1 MSSSVQGKLTGTVIG
16 KYKLSTQIGSGSFGT
31 IYLGRN
37 IKTDEEVAIKVESSQ
52 IKHPQLFYEAKL
64 YKILSGGDG
73 IPRVR
78 YFERASDYSFLVM
91 DLLGPSLQDLYM
103 YCSKHFSL
111 KTVLMLAFQ
120 MIFRVEYIHSRSFLH
135 RDIKP
140 DNFLMGVGR
149 NSYKVYMV
157 DLGLAKK
164 YQCPRTKEHISYRDG
179 KNLTGTARYASINTH
194 IGIEQSRR
202 DDLEALGYVLMYFL
216 RGGLPW
222 EGLRANTKRQKY
234 EKIKDKKMATSPQ
247 LLCMGFPDEF
257 AVYLNYCQKLGFD
270 ETPDYAYLRQ
280 LFLNLFA
287 ERKFSMDYIY
297 DWSRRAISSF

>member
-1 MSSSVQGKLTGTVIG
+1 MSNSVQGKLTGTVIG

-37 IKTDEEVAIKVESSQ
+37 TKTDEEVAIKVESSQ

-73 IPRVR
+73 IPRV
-78 YFERASDYSFLVM
+78 
-91 DLLGPSLQDLYM
+91 
-103 YCSKHFSL
+103 
-111 KTVLMLAFQ
+111 
-120 MIFRVEYIHSRSFLH
+120 
-135 RDIKP
+135 
-140 DNFLMGVGR
+140 
-149 NSYKVYMV
+149 
-157 DLGLAKK
+157 
-164 YQCPRTKEHISYRDG
+164 RDG

-297 DWSRRAISSF
+297 DWSHGIPLTTATGFSSSAKEEPLLIEFSYSHYEYSSPHDILILLTSLPCLIVTHDEENYLLTFIMHRDKLRTGFYRGDYLAPKQLQEGFHYFNT